1 MTVIYLLSL
10 VLFLVGLFGLLTQKN
25 LIKIIISVSIIES
38 AVNVFLVLLGYRRA
52 GIAPITTARQ
62 TDPAEFLARAVDPF
76 PQAMVLTSI
85 VIGLSILA
93 LMVGISLR
101 LHRVY
106 GTYDI
111 REIRAARKEGKR

>member
-25 LIKIIISVSIIES
+25 LIKIIVSVAIIES

-52 GIAPITTARQ
+52 GIAPIVTARQ
-62 TDPAEFLARAVDPF
+62 TDPSGFLSRAVDPF
-76 PQAMVLTSI
+76 PQAMVLTSL

-93 LMVGISLR
+93 LMIGISLR
-101 LHRVY
+101 LHRIY